1 MSIARR
7 PFLTGLGGAAA
18 ATAVNTIASNATEQS
33 SAAEGAEALKS
44 IALPAP
50 EIRGGKPVMEAFA
63 VRSTSRDFAA
73 GELPIQTLS
82 NLLWAAF
89 GVNRPEHGMRTAP
102 SAMNWQETD
111 IYVVMS
117 SGAYVYDAANNSL
130 KPVASGD
137 LRALTGV
144 QPYVKDA
151 PVSLVYVADA
161 KKMTMPADI
170 PKPMKDAVEELKESM
185 KWADSAVVAEN
196 AYIFAASEG
205 LATGVRA
212 LIDRA
217 ALAKALNLGSD
228 QSIMLAQCV
237 GLPKR

>member
-7 PFLTGLGGAAA
+7 PFLTGLGVAAA
-18 ATAVNTIASNATEQS
+18 ATAVNTIPSNAGGQS
-33 SAAEGAEALKS
+33 LAAEGAEALKP

-50 EIRGGKPVMEAFA
+50 EIHGGKPVMEAFA
-63 VRSTSRDFAA
+63 VRSTSRDFAG

-89 GVNRPEHGMRTAP
+89 GVNRPERGMRTAP

-111 IYVVMS
+111 VYVVMS

-161 KKMTMPADI
+161 KKMTMSEDI
-170 PKPMKDAVEELKESM
+170 PKPMKDAVEELNEFM

-196 AYIFAASEG
+196 VYIFAASEG
-205 LATGVRA
+205 LATGVRSTVP
-212 LIDRA
+212 RSR
-217 ALAKALNLGSD
+217 K
-228 QSIMLAQCV
+228 
-237 GLPKR
+237 P